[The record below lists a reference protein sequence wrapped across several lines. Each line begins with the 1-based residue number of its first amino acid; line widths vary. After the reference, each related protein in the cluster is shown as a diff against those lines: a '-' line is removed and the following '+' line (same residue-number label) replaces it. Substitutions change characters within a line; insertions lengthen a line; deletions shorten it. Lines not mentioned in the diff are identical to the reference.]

1 MTLSWHHL
9 PLTKLIHENFSV
21 IMGYAFSTPVLSK
34 WVKDNFVGEWKYLH
48 KALFEMPVERANLA
62 LLELATQLRRLDN
75 HHNLSDL
82 LRQLKR
88 PPFGKVIKE
97 DGTEEPLYFR
107 DMTNKMMHSSSIEWQ
122 LADSDNPII
131 ICHSPDPTRWVKAEI
146 QISHLAFHCGGMM
159 S

>member
-1 MTLSWHHL
+1 MQGEPMSGIPKGVTFRSDTIPTMTLSWHHL

-82 LRQLKR
+82 
-88 PPFGKVIKE
+88 
-97 DGTEEPLYFR
+97 
-107 DMTNKMMHSSSIEWQ
+107 
-122 LADSDNPII
+122 
-131 ICHSPDPTRWVKAEI
+131 
-146 QISHLAFHCGGMM
+146 
-159 S
+159 